1 MARYLIRSMSIPT
14 LACTACLGCIALLT
28 ACGAPAPETK
38 SADVRGV
45 VVSLARGGHGGQGGE
60 IGTLRIEGGQQADTR
75 YDKAVVT
82 ITPATRIYQR
92 VPDGRSPVPFENLR
106 LGDKVEVR
114 FTGRRVESQ
123 PVQGTA
129 GEVLIL
135 LHLAPLVQPAV
146 VAPPVEAYPAQF
158 TGTLGPS
165 DQQPPDRLALT
176 LRAVRL
182 GPQEH
187 FDRAV
192 FEFDADT
199 TPGYHIEY
207 IDHPKHC
214 GSGLPVEVRGTAWL
228 QVRLHPAQAHNAQ
241 GGSSLGTLRKR
252 GTGTKVLLEAQEICD
267 LEHEVIWVLD
277 LAGRRGYRVL
287 ELANPPRIAVDVAR

>member
-1 MARYLIRSMSIPT
+1 MARYLIRRMAIPT
-14 LACTACLGCIALLT
+14 LARTAWTVCSLCAALLT

-45 VVSLARGGHGGQGGE
+45 VVSLARGGRTGE
-60 IGTLRIEGGQQADTR
+60 VGTLRIEGGQQADTR

-92 VPDGRSPVPFENLR
+92 EASGRSPVPFHNLR

-114 FTGRRVESQ
+114 FTGRRIESQ
-123 PVQGTA
+123 PAQGTA

-135 LHLAPLVQPAV
+135 LHLAPLVQPV
-146 VAPPVEAYPAQF
+146 VVTPPVEAYPAQF

-165 DQQPPDRLALT
+165 DQQPPDRMALT

-214 GSGLPVEVRGTAWL
+214 GSDLPVEVRGTAWL
-228 QVRLHPAQAHNAQ
+228 QVQLHPAQAHNAQ

-252 GTGTKVLLEAQEICD
+252 GTGTKVLLEAQEVCD
-267 LEHEVIWVLD
+267 FEHEVTWVLG

-287 ELANPPRIAVDVAR
+287 ELANPPRIAVDVSR